1 MYTVSLLLLFLK
13 MKRPCKFKNGKKKLA
28 IYFNCLPNICSKN
41 QWISTILETKLIEI
55 ALTEESLYV
64 HI

>member
-28 IYFNCLPNICSKN
+28 IYFNCVSVTFVQKINGLALYWKPN
-41 QWISTILETKLIEI
+41 
-55 ALTEESLYV
+55 
-64 HI
+64 